1 MATDTSIEVAVVLE
15 SDGFKTRT
23 VRGKRASCTYD
34 AKLAVE
40 RLADKLFP
48 DFHKTIE
55 RMPCTAIGTLH
66 SKWRI
71 SPGELINQRQEV

>member
-1 MATDTSIEVAVVLE
+1 MATNTTLEVIVRLDHA
-15 SDGFKTRT
+15 GYKTKT
-23 VRGKRASCTYD
+23 IMGKTGACTYD

-55 RMPCTAIGTLH
+55 RLSCVPTGNLH
-66 SKWRI
+66 SKWLI
-71 SPGELINQRQEV
+71 VPGEAIR

>member
-1 MATDTSIEVAVVLE
+1 MATDTSVEVTVSSDHTGYKTKVVQ
-15 SDGFKTRT
+15 
-23 VRGKRASCTYD
+23 GKRGCCTYD

-48 DFHKTIE
+48 DYHKTIE
-55 RMPCTAIGTLH
+55 RLECTAVGRLH

-71 SPGELINQRQEV
+71 VPGEALNAPV

>member
-1 MATDTSIEVAVVLE
+1 MATNTTVEVFVHLDH
-15 SDGFKTRT
+15 SGYRTKTIK
-23 VRGKRASCTYD
+23 GKKASCTYD

-55 RMPCTAIGTLH
+55 RQPCSPVGRLH
-66 SKWRI
+66 SKWLI
-71 SPGELINQRQEV
+71 VPGEAIR

>member
-1 MATDTSIEVAVVLE
+1 MATNTKVEVIVRLDHA
-15 SDGFKTRT
+15 GYKTKAIK
-23 VRGKRASCTYD
+23 GKTGSCTYD

-55 RMPCTAIGTLH
+55 RQACVPAGNLH
-66 SKWRI
+66 SKWLI
-71 SPGELINQRQEV
+71 VPGEAIR

>member
-1 MATDTSIEVAVVLE
+1 MATNTTVEVSVRLDH
-15 SDGFKTRT
+15 SGYKTKT
-23 VRGKRASCTYD
+23 IKGKSGSCTYD

-55 RMPCTAIGTLH
+55 RLPCVSAGNLH
-66 SKWRI
+66 SKWLI
-71 SPGELINQRQEV
+71 VPGEAIR